1 MKLDKRLLDLL
12 AAERWYLVLIGIFSL
27 TAAVLIIL
35 QARLLSAILNAV
47 FLEGADAVKVAPL
60 LTSLLLVGIL
70 RAGAGGAMEVLSGWL
85 AVNIKEKIH
94 RSLFDRLLT
103 AGPAF
108 IESENSGEVSNTLT
122 NGVEALDAYYSQ
134 YLPQMAISAII
145 PLAILLAVF
154 PLDWLSGLVFLI
166 TAPLIP
172 FFMVLIGKGSESV
185 TRRQSQA
192 LSRMSAFF
200 LDTLQGLRELK
211 QWNRSREHAQ
221 RIAKVA
227 EDYRRTT
234 MSVLRITFLSA
245 LVLEL
250 AATISTAVIAV
261 QIGLR
266 LLYGL
271 MEFQQ
276 AFVVLLLAPEFY
288 QPLRLLG
295 QRFHAGMSGVSAA
308 SRIFALVDS
317 LPVQICES
325 TKSIPTFRKGDFIRF
340 ENVSFRFSGREA
352 AALEEI
358 NFELKHGEM
367 MALVG
372 SSGSGKTTVAN
383 LMMGFILPQ
392 KGHIWINHQSL
403 AELDLYAWR
412 KQIARVGQRP
422 FVQHG
427 TLRENLL
434 MASPSSSPSELQRA
448 IYFAQLQDLILR
460 LPQGLETP
468 IGEGG
473 IKLSSG
479 EIQRLALARAFLK
492 DAPIVVLDEP
502 TAHLDAGLEQVLEES
517 IHRLCA
523 GRTVL
528 MIAHRLPTIMRADR
542 ILVMEGGQI
551 VEQGNHAQLYQ
562 RNDHYTRLVQ
572 GYGGGL

>member
-85 AVNIKEKIH
+85 AVNIKEKIR
-94 RSLFDRLLT
+94 RSLLDRLLA

-134 YLPQMAISAII
+134 YLPQLAISAII

-185 TRRQSQA
+185 TRRQWQA

-367 MALVG
+367 LALVG

-412 KQIARVGQRP
+412 KQIAWVGQRP

>member
-85 AVNIKEKIH
+85 AVNIKEKIR

-134 YLPQMAISAII
+134 YLPQLAISAII

-185 TRRQSQA
+185 TRRQWQA

-412 KQIARVGQRP
+412 KQIAWVGQRP

-434 MASPSSSPSELQRA
+434 MASPSSNPSELQRA

>member
-85 AVNIKEKIH
+85 AVNIKEKIR

-134 YLPQMAISAII
+134 YLPQLAISAII

-185 TRRQSQA
+185 TRRQWQA

>member
-35 QARLLSAILNAV
+35 HARLLSAILNAV

-85 AVNIKEKIH
+85 AVNIKEKIR
-94 RSLFDRLLT
+94 RSLLDRLLA

-134 YLPQMAISAII
+134 YLPQLAISAII

-185 TRRQSQA
+185 TRRQWQA

-367 MALVG
+367 LALVG

-412 KQIARVGQRP
+412 KQIAWVGQRP

>member
-35 QARLLSAILNAV
+35 HARLLSAILNAV

-85 AVNIKEKIH
+85 AVNIKEKIR
-94 RSLFDRLLT
+94 RSLLDRLLA

-134 YLPQMAISAII
+134 YLPQLAISAII

-185 TRRQSQA
+185 TRRQWQA

-211 QWNRSREHAQ
+211 QWNRSWEHAQ

-317 LPVQICES
+317 LPVKSGES
-325 TKSIPTFRKGDFIRF
+325 PKSIPTFRKGDFIRF

-367 MALVG
+367 LALVG

-412 KQIARVGQRP
+412 KQIAWVGQRP

>member
-1 MKLDKRLLDLL
+1 MKLDKRLLGLL
-12 AAERWYLVLIGIFSL
+12 AAERWYLILIGIFSL
-27 TAAVLIIL
+27 AAAVLIIL
-35 QARLLSAILNAV
+35 QARLLSGILNAV
-47 FLEGADAVKVAPL
+47 FLEGDDTVKVAPL
-60 LTSLLLVGIL
+60 LTGLLLVGIL
-70 RAGAGGAMEVLSGWL
+70 RAGAGGGMEVISGWL
-85 AVNIKEKIH
+85 AVNVKDKI
-94 RSLFDRLLT
+94 RRRLFDRLLA
-103 AGPAF
+103 AGPVF
-108 IESENSGEVSNTLT
+108 IQRENSGEVSNTLT

-134 YLPQMAISAII
+134 YLPQLAISAIT

-154 PLDWLSGLVFLI
+154 PLDWLSGLVFLL

-185 TRRQSQA
+185 TRRQWQA

-200 LDTLQGLRELK
+200 LDTLQGLKELK
-211 QWNRSREHAQ
+211 QWNRSWEHAQ
-221 RIAKVA
+221 RIGKVA

-234 MSVLRITFLSA
+234 MSVLRVTFLSA

-317 LPVQICES
+317 LPVQSGES
-325 TKSIPTFRKGDFIRF
+325 AKAVPAFRKGDFIRF
-340 ENVSFRFSGREA
+340 ENVSFQFSGRDA
-352 AALEEI
+352 AALKEI
-358 NFELKHGEM
+358 NFELKHGEVL
-367 MALVG
+367 ALVG
-372 SSGSGKTTVAN
+372 SSGSGKTTIAN

-392 KGHIWINHQSL
+392 KGHIWINHHSL
-403 AELDLYAWR
+403 AELDLHAWR
-412 KQIARVGQRP
+412 KQIAWVGQRP
-422 FVQHG
+422 YVQHG

-434 MASPSSSPSELQRA
+434 LASPASSPNELQHA
-448 IYFAQLQDLILR
+448 IHFAQLEELILR

-468 IGEGG
+468 LGEGG
-473 IKLSSG
+473 TKLSSG

-502 TAHLDAGLEQVLEES
+502 TAHLDAALEQLLEES
-517 IHRLCA
+517 ILQLCA

-528 MIAHRLPTIMRADR
+528 MIAHRLPTVMRADR
-542 ILVMEGGQI
+542 ILVLEGGRI
-551 VEQGNHAQLYQ
+551 VEQGSHAQLYQ

>member
-85 AVNIKEKIH
+85 AVNIKEKIR

-134 YLPQMAISAII
+134 YLPQLAISAII

-185 TRRQSQA
+185 TRRQWQA

-412 KQIARVGQRP
+412 KQIAWVGQRP

>member
-35 QARLLSAILNAV
+35 HARLLSAILKAV

-85 AVNIKEKIH
+85 AVNIKEKIR
-94 RSLFDRLLT
+94 RSLLDRLLA

-134 YLPQMAISAII
+134 YLPQLAISAII

-185 TRRQSQA
+185 TRRQWQA

-367 MALVG
+367 LALVG